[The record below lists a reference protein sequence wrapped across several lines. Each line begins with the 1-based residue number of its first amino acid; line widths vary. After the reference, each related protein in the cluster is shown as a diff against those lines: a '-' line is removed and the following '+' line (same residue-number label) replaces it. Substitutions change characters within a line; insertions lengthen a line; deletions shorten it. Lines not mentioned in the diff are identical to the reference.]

1 MEEFISKW
9 LPVIVSVILNTA
21 VGVIVRNLAKGLF
34 SKSIDNVASVRKK
47 AEETEK
53 TANNLLNKVEE
64 ERKIAEDTLKETKE
78 TKAEVKDMLETNKAV
93 LEENKLILAE
103 MTSIRNELNTIKRQN
118 ARDLRRQ

>member
-1 MEEFISKW
+1 MEEFIKTW
-9 LPVIVSVILNTA
+9 LPVIVSVVLNTA
-21 VGVIVRNLAKGLF
+21 VGVVVKNFTKGLF
-34 SKSIDNVASVRKK
+34 SKSEDSLASVRKN

-53 TANNLLNKVEE
+53 KANNLLTKVEE
-64 ERKIAEDTLKETKE
+64 ERKIAENTLKEAKE

>member
-47 AEETEK
+47 AEDTEK

-64 ERKIAEDTLKETKE
+64 ERKIAEDTLKEAKE

>member
-1 MEEFISKW
+1 MEEFIKTW

-21 VGVIVRNLAKGLF
+21 VGVVVKNLAKGLF
-34 SKSIDNVASVRKK
+34 SKSIDNVAGVRKK

-53 TANNLLNKVEE
+53 TANELLTKVEE
-64 ERKIAEDTLKETKE
+64 ERKIAEDTLKEVKE

-93 LEENKLILAE
+93 LEETKLTLAE